1 MDKMRAFRVALP
13 TPVSRPRPNARLP
26 GRAGYRRL
34 LAAALIAADRK
45 PFHGGNDLPSLA
57 GQTQGQRQPLK
68 ASPFD

>member
-13 TPVSRPRPNARLP
+13 TPVSRLRPNARLT
-26 GRAGYRRL
+26 GRAGYGRL

-57 GQTQGQRQPLK
+57 V
-68 ASPFD
+68 